1 MIDESGNTNLNRPF
15 PGHEALFQQ
24 TLLISKIRLT
34 GMLKKCISMTDKM
47 LYDICQDDQSV
58 IGSPNI
64 ENFKYLRS
72 ATNVIELSYTK
83 SIELRFSQFQK
94 LIDPNAK
101 TTIDLSLIAIN
112 DMDDVVSTEIVS
124 EALSR
129 HFHEIIKT
137 NCLSFCTLFGLPPS
151 EIAKTPLTEK
161 HLADFLRA
169 ALHGLELPAK
179 VCALLF
185 RNYETV
191 LLELVPEMFQAVNE
205 PFIKAGVLP
214 AQTKSSQTATSRTTN
229 QVANRQA
236 SQHLNSNQVD
246 HRYIE
251 NWQSS
256 DIPLGTTEHALF
268 EEICNYLHTWRPHHE
283 RAHAKQ
289 SSAFSQNRTGQNQ
302 QHRELATHE
311 MISVLSMLQ
320 AVQPDSIKSAIQNSE
335 DSVSMMLK
343 SEMLKNVQKIGLPN
357 DSYEM
362 NREDED
368 AVDLVG
374 MLFDVLLSER
384 DFRDDAKSMMS
395 RLVVPYTK
403 AAVLDRRLFLTKAHP
418 ARKLLNSLTEAVEGN
433 HGDGPQERELFNK
446 AEGTVDRLLSDFN
459 EDIAIFELLEL
470 EMRTYM
476 DQHKRRIDLAEKRA
490 KEAQR
495 GQERL
500 ENARMLAARELEART
515 QDVELP
521 AIIQDFLSRY
531 WTHHLSMIALREGEK
546 SVSWDSAIYLA
557 NDIISILNSEP
568 ADARFAS
575 ILMKRT
581 NIEAV
586 LSSSGVLADSSL
598 ALVHKIADSA
608 AHYRPVPKVKPVE
621 PDLIVESVEANEQVT
636 LSTAPKD
643 QSSLSESS
651 LRLVF
656 NKDALDYNDIDVD
669 YFKELEIGTW
679 LQLEGSNGSFSPIK
693 LAWISPISSR
703 LMFVNRRGVRV
714 LVVSVE
720 ELAQMKKQG
729 KLIVHEQESVFEQ
742 TLDRVL
748 NRLKTDFA

>member
-24 TLLISKIRLT
+24 ILLISKIRLT

-47 LYDICQDDQSV
+47 LYDICQDDQST

-72 ATNVIELSYTK
+72 ATNVIELSYAK
-83 SIELRFSQFQK
+83 SIELRFAQFQK

-101 TTIDLSLIAIN
+101 TTVDLSLIAIN

-124 EALSR
+124 EALTR

-137 NCLSFCTLFGLPPS
+137 NSLSFCTLFGLPQS
-151 EIAKTPLTEK
+151 EIAKAPLTEK
-161 HLADFLRA
+161 HIADFLRA

-214 AQTKSSQTATSRTTN
+214 VQSKAKQPVNSSSIEQDTYRKANNN
-229 QVANRQA
+229 QQA
-236 SQHLNSNQVD
+236 NQVD

-256 DIPLGTTEHALF
+256 DTPLGTAEHALF

-283 RAHAKQ
+283 RAHPKQ
-289 SSAFSQNRTGQNQ
+289 SSAFSQRKIGQGQ
-302 QHRELATHE
+302 QSRELATHE

-320 AVQPDSIKSAIQNSE
+320 SAQPDTIKSAIQNSE

-343 SEMLKNVQKIGLPN
+343 SEMMKNVQKIGLPS

-384 DFRDDAKSMMS
+384 DFRDDAKNMMS

-446 AEGTVDRLLSDFN
+446 AEGTVDRLLADFN

-500 ENARMLAARELEART
+500 ENARMLAARELEVRT
-515 QDVELP
+515 QGVELP

-546 SVSWDSAIYLA
+546 SVSWDSAIHLA

-568 ADARFAS
+568 SDARFAS

-586 LSSSGVLADSSL
+586 LSSSGVLAESSL

-608 AHYRPVPKVKPVE
+608 AHYRPVPKVEPVVVE
-621 PDLIVESVEANEQVT
+621 AVEIVEGAETVDSNVT
-636 LSTAPKD
+636 PVD

-669 YFKELEIGTW
+669 YFKALEIGTW